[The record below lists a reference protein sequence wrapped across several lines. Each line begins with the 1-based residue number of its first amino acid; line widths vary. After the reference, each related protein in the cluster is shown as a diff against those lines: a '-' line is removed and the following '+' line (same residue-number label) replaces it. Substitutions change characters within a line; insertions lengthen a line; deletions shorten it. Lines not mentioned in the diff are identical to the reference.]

1 MTIQAASEGD
11 TATIEVTVAEAQ
23 LAAREINERG
33 IEEVVADKGYHSGEV
48 LIELDEQDI
57 RSYIPEPERGKR
69 KWKDKKVEQK
79 RVYANRRRVRGARS
93 KRLQKKRGELTEH
106 SFAHLYETGA
116 MRRVHLRG
124 RDNILKRVL
133 IHAAG
138 FNLALIMRK
147 VLGTG
152 KPRQI
157 KSDLEQIKA
166 GIATPLFAL
175 RHISSAFH
183 GFASYFAGQFAAG
196 CNAVLCC
203 NA

>member
-1 MTIQAASEGD
+1 MLTRAT
-11 TATIEVTVAEAQ
+11 TA
-23 LAAREINERG
+23 
-33 IEEVVADKGYHSGEV
+33 GEV

-69 KWKDKKVEQK
+69 RWKDKKVEQK

-93 KRLQKKRGELTEH
+93 KRLQKKRGELTER

-152 KPRQI
+152 KPRQM
-157 KSDLEQIKA
+157 KA

-183 GFASYFAGQFAAG
+183 RFANYFAGQFAAG